1 MQTGGRAP
9 DDAVVQYI
17 PPNKGVPMTWYPTRF
32 LPSIAILTGLLLAC
46 AHRRDT
52 SQVNA
57 APDSLAPPPASSTV
71 TSDEQARQPA
81 TSLDQLLAGRVSG
94 VMVSPAPGGG
104 IVVRIGGP
112 KSFYG
117 GEDPLFI
124 VDGIPIERVF
134 NGTLNWLNP
143 HDVESITVL
152 KDPSTTAIYGVRGA
166 NGVVIIKTKGS
177 H

>member
-1 MQTGGRAP
+1 MRW
-9 DDAVVQYI
+9 Y
-17 PPNKGVPMTWYPTRF
+17 PMTALLSF
-32 LPSIAILTGLLLAC
+32 ALAGSLTAC
-46 AHRRDT
+46 AHPHDP

-57 APDSLAPPPASSTV
+57 EPNIAGPPPAASTV
-71 TSDEQARQPA
+71 TAEEQARQPA
-81 TSLDQLLAGRVSG
+81 TSLDQMLAGRISG
-94 VMVSPAPGGG
+94 VTVTPAPGGG

-124 VDGIPIERVF
+124 VDGIPIDNVVS
-134 NGTLNWLNP
+134 GTLSWLNP

-152 KDPSTTAIYGVRGA
+152 KDPSTAAIYGVRGS

>member
-1 MQTGGRAP
+1 
-9 DDAVVQYI
+9 
-17 PPNKGVPMTWYPTRF
+17 MTWYPTRF
-32 LPSIAILTGLLLAC
+32 LPSIAILTSLLLGC
-46 AHRRDT
+46 AHRSDT
-52 SQVNA
+52 GEVSAQ
-57 APDSLAPPPASSTV
+57 PDTLAPPASASTV
-71 TSDEQARQPA
+71 SADELGRQPV
-81 TSLDQLLAGRVSG
+81 TSLDQLLAGRISG
-94 VMVSPAPGGG
+94 VIVTPAPGGG

-112 KSFYG
+112 KSFYSN
-117 GEDPLFI
+117 EDPLFI
-124 VDGIPIERVF
+124 VDGTPIERVS

>member
-1 MQTGGRAP
+1 
-9 DDAVVQYI
+9 
-17 PPNKGVPMTWYPTRF
+17 MTRYPTRF
-32 LPSIAILTGLLLAC
+32 LPSIAILTRLLPGLLLAC
-46 AHRRDT
+46 AHRSDT
-52 SQVNA
+52 GQLSAQ
-57 APDSLAPPPASSTV
+57 PDTLAPPASASTV
-71 TSDEQARQPA
+71 MSDEQGRQPA
-81 TSLDQLLAGRVSG
+81 TSLDQMLAGRISG
-94 VMVSPAPGGG
+94 VTVTAAPGGG

-124 VDGIPIERVF
+124 VDGIPIERVN

-152 KDPSTTAIYGVRGA
+152 KDPSETAIYGVRGS

>member
-1 MQTGGRAP
+1 
-9 DDAVVQYI
+9 
-17 PPNKGVPMTWYPTRF
+17 MTWYPTRF
-32 LPSIAILTGLLLAC
+32 LPSVAILSGLLLAC
-46 AHRRDT
+46 THRRDT
-52 SQVNA
+52 SQLNPG
-57 APDSLAPPPASSTV
+57 PDSIASPPAASTV

-81 TSLDQLLAGRVSG
+81 TSLDQLLAGRISG
-94 VMVSPAPGGG
+94 VTVTPAPGGG

-112 KSFYG
+112 KSFYSN
-117 GEDPLFI
+117 EDPLFI
-124 VDGIPIERVF
+124 VDGVPIERVS